1 MYNKYMNKVN
11 KIAIPAA
18 GLGTRFLPATK
29 ASPKELLPI
38 VDKPAI
44 QYVVEE
50 AVSAGLDDIL
60 FITGRNKTA
69 LENHFDKAT
78 ELENVLKNKNDLKK
92 LQSIQTLDSTAKVH
106 YTRQSEPLG
115 LGHAILQAEHH
126 VNNEPFAVI
135 LPDSIVEENSDI
147 TKKMIAAYEKYQ
159 ATIVV
164 VMRVADEDI
173 NKHGI
178 IDFEPT
184 DDPNI
189 VKIVNMVEKP
199 ELWDAPSNLGS
210 IGRYILTP
218 HIFQILKNQK
228 TGVGGEIQLTDA
240 LKTLAKNP
248 EETGGVYALIF
259 EGKYYD
265 TGDKLGWLKANIEF
279 ALERPE
285 LNEGL
290 KELIHKLDIKDAS
303 I

>member
-1 MYNKYMNKVN
+1 MTKVN

-50 AVSAGLDDIL
+50 AVEAGLDDIL
-60 FITGRNKTA
+60 FITGKNKSS
-69 LENHFDKAT
+69 LENHFDKAA

-92 LQSIQTLDSTAKVH
+92 LQSLQTIDCKAKVH

-126 VNNEPFAVI
+126 INNEPFAVI
-135 LPDSIVEENSDI
+135 LPDSIVEEKSNI
-147 TKKMIAAYEKYQ
+147 TDQMLKAYEKYGT
-159 ATIVV
+159 TIIVL
-164 VMRVADEDI
+164 MRVADEDI

-178 IDFEPT
+178 VAFEPT
-184 DDPNI
+184 DDKNV

-199 ELWDAPSNLGS
+199 EAWDAPSNLGA
-210 IGRYILTP
+210 IGRYVLNP
-218 HIFQILKNQK
+218 NIFNLLKNQK
-228 TGVGGEIQLTDA
+228 VGVGGEIQLTDA
-240 LKTLAKNP
+240 LNTLAQTDESNG
-248 EETGGVYALIF
+248 GGVYGIIF
-259 EGKYYD
+259 EDKYYD

-279 ALERPE
+279 GLKHPDIS
-285 LNEGL
+285 EGL
-290 KELIHKLDIKDAS
+290 HKLIHELDIKDKA